1 MKKNSL
7 LYLFLLISSFSYS
20 QVLDADRV
28 DHIDSTEKRLN
39 LLIGLNGSADK
50 QKKNLVDGSTVLDIS
65 YRLKRNYLSIFKGN
79 FDFTTNGNEL
89 LQNSGYFHFRLRDN
103 DSRLLSPEFFMQFQ
117 WNGALGME
125 GRKLIGANYRWM
137 VLDNT
142 IKNDLFFGLGLMYEE
157 ENWNYKG
164 VKNIQDI
171 SLYSDTLTKKIRIN
185 QYTKC
190 AFNIKKNVDLVLS
203 NFIQFN
209 IKDLVNPRISSN
221 AGLSFKISRH
231 FEFSLNYESMYD
243 FSPVVPI
250 DKYIYSIKGQ
260 LNIKI

>member
-1 MKKNSL
+1 MKKSI
-7 LYLFLLISSFSYS
+7 LFHLLLIVSNLSYS

-28 DHIDSTEKRLN
+28 DNIDSTEKRLN
-39 LLIGLNGSADK
+39 LVVGLNGSADK
-50 QKKNLVDGSTVLDIS
+50 QKKNLVDASTVVDIS
-65 YRLKRNYLSIFKGN
+65 YQLKRNYLSIFKGN
-79 FDFTTNGNEL
+79 FDFTTNGNEF

-117 WNGALGME
+117 WNGALGMV
-125 GRKLIGANYRWM
+125 GRKLLGANYRWM

-164 VKNIQDI
+164 VKNIQDL

-190 AFNIKKNVDLVLS
+190 AFNIKKDIDLVLS

-209 IKDLVNPRISSN
+209 IKDLANPRISSN

-231 FEFSLNYESMYD
+231 FEFALNYESMYD